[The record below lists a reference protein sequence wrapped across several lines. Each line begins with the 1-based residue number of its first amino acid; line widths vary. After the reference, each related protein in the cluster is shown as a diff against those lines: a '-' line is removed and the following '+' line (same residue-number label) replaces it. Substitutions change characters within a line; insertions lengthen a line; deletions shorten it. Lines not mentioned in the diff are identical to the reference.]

1 MPQHILPACTAAE
14 VTDAIETRSVHLDD
28 PPSMEYADY
37 EECIGTDTTG
47 RYDVTPLF
55 ADAAVFSELVADL
68 LEPVDLDGV
77 THVAGIEAL
86 GFAIGGR
93 VAATADLGFVPVR
106 KGGKLPYPDDRLL
119 RRTVTDYSGGEKTLE
134 LNPKLLGD
142 GDRVLVVDDWI
153 ETGAQML
160 TATNLV
166 EAAGAS
172 VAAVSVLFAHRNDGT
187 APLFEDYDV
196 HAIGTDG

>member
-1 MPQHILPACTAAE
+1 MTVE
-14 VTDAIETRSVHLDD
+14 VNSSETLSVRLDN

-37 EECIGTDTTG
+37 EEHVGTDTTG

-55 ADAAVFSELVADL
+55 ADPGLFSGLVADL

-86 GFAIGGR
+86 GFAVGGY
-93 VAATADLGFVPVR
+93 AAARADLGFAPVR
-106 KGGKLPYPDDRLL
+106 KGDKLPYPDDQLL

-134 LNPKLLGD
+134 LNPEVLGD
-142 GDRVLVVDDWI
+142 GDRVLLVDDWV
-153 ETGAQML
+153 ETGAQ
-160 TATNLV
+160 TQAAIDLV
-166 EAAGAS
+166 EATGAR
-172 VAAVSVLFAHRNDGT
+172 VEAVSVLFAHGTDAT

-196 HAIGTDG
+196 HAIGTDA